1 MGGMRRRVRRLERCS
16 GTDDALMK
24 EARALIMDETLT
36 RVSDG
41 DLRIM
46 GDFAEQ
52 TRRQG
57 GGGEE
62 WGVQWG
68 AALEREHPEL
78 WCRFQDL
85 YRETG
90 EEMAR
95 GG

>member
-1 MGGMRRRVRRLERCS
+1 MGNIGRRVGRLERCS
-16 GTDDALMK
+16 GQDGSLMK
-24 EARALIMDETLT
+24 EARALIMTETLT
-36 RVSDG
+36 RVSDE

-52 TRRQG
+52 TRRRG
-57 GGGEE
+57 GGGEA
-62 WGVQWG
+62 WGVEWG